1 MSMIRGFLA
10 TTAAMALAFG
20 VHLSAFD
27 SQHGNSGQHGNSA
40 AAHAGQTPSNGQSS
54 TTTSHGNSSSKSTGE
69 TTSTKTTTSSNGTT
83 TLSPVQ
89 QKLTAKSQLA
99 NKLQTL
105 LPSGTNVVTAAGG
118 FRNLGQFVAAVHV
131 SHNLGIPFSQLKT
144 DMVTKNMSLGK
155 SIQALRPSVNATQE
169 VERAETQTKRTMES
183 GSDK

>member
-1 MSMIRGFLA
+1 MVRGFLA
-10 TTAAMALAFG
+10 TTAAAALALG
-20 VHLSAFD
+20 VNLFAFD

-40 AAHAGQTPSNGQSS
+40 AAHSGQTTSNGQSAS
-54 TTTSHGNSSSKSTGE
+54 TASHGNSSPKSTGAP
-69 TTSTKTTTSSNGTT
+69 TSTKTTTSSTGTT

-89 QKLTAKSQLA
+89 QKLTTQTQLA

-144 DMVTKNMSLGK
+144 DMVTKNMSLGR
-155 SIQALRPSVNATQE
+155 SIQTLRPSVNSTQE
-169 VERAETQTKRTMES
+169 VERAETQTKRMMES
-183 GSDK
+183 GTDK